1 MVVLPL
7 ARQRSK
13 EVECMRKIS
22 IIGAGMVG
30 ASVAQRVAEKDLAH
44 EVILVDV
51 VDGLPQGKALDIA
64 ESSPVACFHTT
75 VKGTLDF
82 EEISGSGI
90 VVVSS
95 GLPRSPGMDR
105 SDLLEANGKIIRTV
119 CEQIKEHSPNAIVMM
134 VTNPLDA
141 MTWLAGNIMESKR
154 KRVFGMAGILDSSR
168 FRYFIAREL
177 KMAPSDIHTMLLGA
191 HGDEMVPVLR
201 YTNVAGIP
209 LENLM
214 SSDKIE
220 ALVERTR
227 RGGAEVVELLQ
238 KGSAFH
244 APSAAI
250 ALMVE
255 AVARDMH
262 IVRTCSARLHGE
274 YGLDDICLGVPV
286 KLGLT
291 GIMKVFELELT
302 DSEMALF
309 QMAAEHAKRDIE
321 GLKKLGIAD

>member
-1 MVVLPL
+1 
-7 ARQRSK
+7 
-13 EVECMRKIS
+13 
-22 IIGAGMVG
+22 MVG

-44 EVILVDV
+44 EIILVDV
-51 VDGLPQGKALDIA
+51 VDGLPQGKALDIS
-64 ESSPVACFHTT
+64 ESSPVASFHTT
-75 VKGTLDF
+75 VEGTLDF
-82 EEISGSGI
+82 ERISGSGI
-90 VVVSS
+90 IVVSS
-95 GLPRSPGMDR
+95 GFPRSPGMDR
-105 SDLLEANGKIIRTV
+105 SDLLEANGKIIRSV
-119 CEQIKEHSPNAIVMM
+119 CEQIREHSPNSIVIM

-141 MTWLAGNIMESKR
+141 MTWMAGNILGSKR

-177 KMAPSDIHTMLLGA
+177 NMAPNDIHTMLLGA

-214 SSDKIE
+214 SKEKIN

-227 RGGAEVVELLQ
+227 KGGAEIVGLLK
-238 KGSAFH
+238 KGSAFY

-262 IVRTCSARLHGE
+262 IVRTCSAKLHGE

-291 GIMKVFELELT
+291 GIMKVYELELT
-302 DSEMALF
+302 DTEMALF
-309 QMAAEHAKRDIE
+309 QKAAEHAERDIE
-321 GLKKLGIAD
+321 GLKALGLVE